1 MDSLTFISTL
11 IVIGA
16 IIVGALLTWLEL
28 NAEKKTK
35 SH

>member
-1 MDSLTFISTL
+1 MNDLVLSLSIL
-11 IVIGA
+11 LGAVLVI
-16 IIVGALLTWLEL
+16 GALLTWLEL